1 MKKDKGSASRQ
12 CLLTQ
17 HCLSR
22 RGFIK
27 LSLQSLF
34 LGAFALEELKGSDV
48 AETRG
53 TLAQSYKPTQIHQ
66 LKKGANMKILIIG
79 ANGSVAKWVI
89 EAFLQ
94 KSDVSLRLY
103 LRNAKRLKHLQSERV
118 ELFEG
123 DVLDKTRLKEAMSGV
138 DVVYANLSGEL
149 VKMAEVII
157 QSMSELKLKRLIW
170 ISSMGIY
177 DEVPTQSYKSILN
190 PYRDSALLIE
200 KTNLDYTIIRPAWFS
215 NADEIDYEL
224 TKKGE
229 SFKNADK
236 QISRKSIADLVVRLA
251 LTKDFGIRES
261 LGINKP

>member
-34 LGAFALEELKGSDV
+34 LGAFALEELKGSDTTQV
-48 AETRG
+48 ANK
-53 TLAQSYKPTQIHQ
+53 LTQT
-66 LKKGANMKILIIG
+66 KKGVNMKILIIG

-123 DVLDKTRLKEAMSGV
+123 DVLDKTRLKEAMNGV

-200 KTNLDYTIIRPAWFS
+200 KSNLDYTIIRPAWFS
-215 NADEIDYEL
+215 NANEIDYEL
-224 TKKGE
+224 TTQGE